1 MDKNLFQIN
10 AVLLNC
16 LFTRK
21 SWKKRITD
29 TKKNIKQ
36 QNCFF
41 NIDNN
46 NTSFPEQQIIL
57 HAMISEEPCDT
68 EDWSIFRTENK
79 ILPFWNK
86 LH

>member
-1 MDKNLFQIN
+1 MLFFWTVYSKENPERNVSQI
-10 AVLLNC
+10 L
-16 LFTRK
+16 
-21 SWKKRITD
+21 KKILSSKTV
-29 TKKNIKQ
+29 
-36 QNCFF
+36 FF